1 MKTLQAI
8 YEASTA
14 KTLEPKQRMN
24 NLRELTNS
32 YSESL
37 KAGETG
43 FRGKLQQAVEF
54 AKKTK
59 I

>member
-14 KTLEPKQRMN
+14 KTLEPKQRMK
-24 NLRELTNS
+24 NLPELTNS

-37 KAGETG
+37 KAGETS